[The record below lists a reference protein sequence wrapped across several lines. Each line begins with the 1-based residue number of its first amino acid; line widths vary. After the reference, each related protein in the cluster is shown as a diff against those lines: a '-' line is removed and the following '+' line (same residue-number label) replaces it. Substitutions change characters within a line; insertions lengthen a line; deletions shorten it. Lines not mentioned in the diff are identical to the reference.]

1 MESNPS
7 LLLSLILLW
16 LILRAFLFLKE
27 EPKKKPGN
35 LKLNPEIACP
45 TCSAYLSIEKM
56 LDASVCFEPGAIVF
70 DCPHCNDRIYFSPYE
85 NHIEIGRLGCSPVLD
100 PIPFATSDYP
110 ENFKMKSEIKNEVL
124 HIQVAEKEWRVPS
137 VKIFLEESRSKA
149 KTIKPRVEN
158 S

>member
-16 LILRAFLFLKE
+16 LIWRAFLFLKKE
-27 EPKKKPGN
+27 PGN
-35 LKLNPEIACP
+35 KPRNPKSNPEIVCP
-45 TCSAYLSIEKM
+45 TCRANLSIEKM

-85 NHIEIGRLGCSPVLD
+85 NHIEIGKLGCSPVLD
-100 PIPFATSDYP
+100 PIPFANSDYP
-110 ENFKMKSEIKNEVL
+110 ENFKMKSEIKNGVL
-124 HIQVAEKEWRVPS
+124 QIQVAGKEWRVPS

-149 KTIKPRVEN
+149 KTIKPRAEN